1 MCTLVILRR
10 PWHPWPVILAANR
23 DEMIDRPWAAPGRHW
38 PDRPEVVA
46 GLDRTAGGSW
56 LGMNDH
62 GVVAAI
68 LNRRASLGPA
78 PDKRS
83 RGELVL
89 EALDHADAVS
99 AAEALAELNP
109 AAYRSFNMVVADN
122 RDAYWLRN
130 LGSPEA
136 KVIEIRPLP
145 QGLSML
151 PAYDV
156 NDRESPRVAR
166 HLPDFEAAE
175 APAPDPDAPQGGDWS
190 AWQAILAR
198 TEARS
203 EAAMTVER
211 GGFQTVSSS
220 LIALP
225 APPQSAGTPPVRPV
239 WLFAPG
245 RPDSHAY
252 APLEALESA
261 ENDN

>member
-1 MCTLVILRR
+1 
-10 PWHPWPVILAANR
+10 
-23 DEMIDRPWAAPGRHW
+23 
-38 PDRPEVVA
+38 
-46 GLDRTAGGSW
+46 
-56 LGMNDH
+56 MNDH

-151 PAYDV
+151 TAYDV

-175 APAPDPDAPQGGDWS
+175 APAP
-190 AWQAILAR
+190 AR
-198 TEARS
+198 
-203 EAAMTVER
+203 
-211 GGFQTVSSS
+211 FK
-220 LIALP
+220 
-225 APPQSAGTPPVRPV
+225 VRP
-239 WLFAPG
+239 
-245 RPDSHAY
+245 
-252 APLEALESA
+252 
-261 ENDN
+261 